1 MTNYSSLPLTVRR
14 AIELMGIY
22 FLGTIVLAGREIIM
36 PVVLAFFLALM
47 LLPVLRF
54 LRRKK
59 LPETLAIVICIL
71 FLAIIIGLVVWFF
84 SSQIAQLIAD
94 FLQIKKN
101 VNQHL
106 SSLSGWI
113 DKKWGVLY
121 RKASAINQ

>member
-1 MTNYSSLPLTVRR
+1 MTNYPSLPLTVRR

-22 FLGTIVLAGREIIM
+22 FLATIILTGREIIT

-47 LLPVLRF
+47 LLPILRF

-59 LPETLAIVICIL
+59 VPETLAIVLCIL

-94 FLQIKKN
+94 FPQIKKN
-101 VNQHL
+101 VNLHL
-106 SSLSGWI
+106 NSLSGSI
-113 DKKWGVLY
+113 SVK
-121 RKASAINQ
+121 RK

>member
-71 FLAIIIGLVVWFF
+71 FLAIIIWLVVWFF
-84 SSQIAQLIAD
+84 SSQIAQLIAH
-94 FLQIKKN
+94 FPQIKK
-101 VNQHL
+101 
-106 SSLSGWI
+106 
-113 DKKWGVLY
+113 KM
-121 RKASAINQ
+121 